1 MQRILHE
8 YTPNVSNNIESNAS
22 VATHLFM
29 FEHDAMPNETD
40 LLRDSYTRSYKF
52 EFYKCDD
59 ASDGHVRDTEVL
71 RNTDTHSND
80 NSVHES
86 DDAYIGSQ
94 EFQPEV
100 SIRDVRIV
108 ISDPLNYIFFHVLIM
123 ITSMLFFL
131 LGLCKTDFRIYFI
144 ITFHVL
150 KTV

>member
-1 MQRILHE
+1 MQGALRLGDTSDASNKINFLRNRN
-8 YTPNVSNNIESNAS
+8 TPNYFDNNESKDF
-22 VATHLFM
+22 AT
-29 FEHDAMPNETD
+29 NR
-40 LLRDSYTRSYKF
+40 LL
-52 EFYKCDD
+52 
-59 ASDGHVRDTEVL
+59 SDEHVRDTDVL

-100 SIRDVRIV
+100 SIRDVRII

-123 ITSMLFFL
+123 ITSMLCFL
-131 LGLCKTDFRIYFI
+131 LGLWKTDFKKYFI
-144 ITFHVL
+144 ITFHVF

>member
-1 MQRILHE
+1 MQGVLRLGDNSDASTKINLLRNRN
-8 YTPNVSNNIESNAS
+8 TPNYFDNNESKDFVINR
-22 VATHLFM
+22 
-29 FEHDAMPNETD
+29 
-40 LLRDSYTRSYKF
+40 LL
-52 EFYKCDD
+52 
-59 ASDGHVRDTEVL
+59 SDEHVRDTEVL

-100 SIRDVRIV
+100 SIRDVRII

>member
-1 MQRILHE
+1 MQGALRLGDTSDASNKINFLRNRN
-8 YTPNVSNNIESNAS
+8 TPNYFDNNESKDF
-22 VATHLFM
+22 AT
-29 FEHDAMPNETD
+29 NR
-40 LLRDSYTRSYKF
+40 LL
-52 EFYKCDD
+52 
-59 ASDGHVRDTEVL
+59 SDEHVRDTDVL

-100 SIRDVRIV
+100 SIRDVRII

-123 ITSMLFFL
+123 ITSMLCFL
-131 LGLCKTDFRIYFI
+131 LGLWKTDFNLYFI
-144 ITFHVL
+144 ITFHVF

>member
-1 MQRILHE
+1 MQGALRLGDTSDASNKINFLRNRN
-8 YTPNVSNNIESNAS
+8 TPNYFDNNESKDFVVNR
-22 VATHLFM
+22 
-29 FEHDAMPNETD
+29 
-40 LLRDSYTRSYKF
+40 LL
-52 EFYKCDD
+52 
-59 ASDGHVRDTEVL
+59 SDEHVRDTEVL
-71 RNTDTHSND
+71 RNTYTHSND

-123 ITSMLFFL
+123 ITSMLCFL
-131 LGLCKTDFRIYFI
+131 LGLWKTDFNIYFI
-144 ITFHVL
+144 ITFHVF

>member
-1 MQRILHE
+1 MQGVLRLGDTSDASTKINLLRNRN
-8 YTPNVSNNIESNAS
+8 TPNYFDNNESKDFVVNR
-22 VATHLFM
+22 
-29 FEHDAMPNETD
+29 
-40 LLRDSYTRSYKF
+40 LL
-52 EFYKCDD
+52 
-59 ASDGHVRDTEVL
+59 SDEHVRDTEVL
-71 RNTDTHSND
+71 RNTYTHSND

-100 SIRDVRIV
+100 PVRDVRIN
-108 ISDPLNYIFFHVLIM
+108 IFDPLNCRFFHVLIM